1 MYLSAIFSP
10 IYVPEC
16 NDYVPEC
23 NDYVPECNRLLD
35 NTLIVSKLWRFE
47 KD

>member
-1 MYLSAIFSP
+1 MYLSAILSP
-10 IYVPEC
+10 I
-16 NDYVPEC
+16 YVPEC